1 MDDSIK
7 FDNGELK
14 FKSIDFNDPGWE
26 YFNDGI
32 AGAASPDVIK
42 FPTTL
47 GSKFWEDNNKD
58 MVNSPKHYTSGK
70 VEAIEVIEDAIS
82 QARSPMAGFL
92 QAQVLKYILR
102 MWLKNDAK
110 EDCEKARWYLNKLI
124 DSL

>member
-14 FKSIDFNDPGWE
+14 FKAIDYSDKGWE

-32 AGAASPDVIK
+32 PGGISPDVIK
-42 FPTTL
+42 FPT
-47 GSKFWEDNNKD
+47 SSSFEFWAENNDD
-58 MVNSPKHYTSGK
+58 MVNKPKHYTSGK

-82 QARSPMAGFL
+82 QARSPMTGFL
-92 QAQVLKYILR
+92 QGQVLKYILR
-102 MWLKNDAK
+102 MWLKSDAK
-110 EDCEKARWYLNKLI
+110 EDAEKARWYLKKLI